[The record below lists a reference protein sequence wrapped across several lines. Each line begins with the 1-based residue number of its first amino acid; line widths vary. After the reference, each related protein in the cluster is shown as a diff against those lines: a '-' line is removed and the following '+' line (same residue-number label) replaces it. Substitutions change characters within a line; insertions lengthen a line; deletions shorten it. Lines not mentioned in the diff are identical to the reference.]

1 MSQTDTRSKLLQAAT
16 EVFSESG
23 YRAASTR
30 EISRRGGV
38 NLAAIHYHFGD
49 KANLYREV
57 FRSTVTQ
64 KFNAFAQLDID
75 SVPLAEAL
83 DCFYRSMIPPTAEDG
98 PLPLQFMRLHA
109 REEADPSGVLE
120 DALSEAIRPNHE
132 KLKRLICRE
141 LAVVYPDLEISRLA
155 FCLFGM
161 ISVYLHGRSV
171 VEIIS
176 PELIRDKHA
185 NEEMIH
191 RLVGYATALIAAERE
206 GGVHA

>member
-1 MSQTDTRSKLLQAAT
+1 MGHSDTRARLLRAAT
-16 EVFSESG
+16 EVFSEAG

-30 EISRRGGV
+30 EICRRGDV

-57 FRSTVTQ
+57 FRSTVTES
-64 KFNAFAQLDID
+64 FNAFEQLDID
-75 SVPLAEAL
+75 SVPLADAL

-109 REEADPSGVLE
+109 REEGDPSGVLE
-120 DALSEAIRPNHE
+120 NALSDAIRPSHE
-132 KLKRLICRE
+132 KLQRLLCRE
-141 LAVVYPDLEISRLA
+141 LGVDSPDLEISRLA

-171 VEIIS
+171 VETLA
-176 PELIRDKHA
+176 PQLICDKQA
-185 NEEMIH
+185 NEQMIA
-191 RLVGYATALIAAERE
+191 RLVSYATALIAAERKGE
-206 GGVHA
+206 LHA